1 MSKELQESR
10 IILSGPG
17 NESVEI
23 TQEKLQK
30 VRQQFKE
37 KEKGGNE
44 NEKSTSREEVA
55 NAILNSFLLH

>member
-10 IILSGPG
+10 IILSGPD

-30 VRQQFKE
+30 VRQQFK
-37 KEKGGNE
+37 
-44 NEKSTSREEVA
+44 
-55 NAILNSFLLH
+55 